1 MTIYEIDDAITS
13 LVDMET
19 GEIED
24 EQRFDELQM
33 ERGKKIENI
42 GLYYKNLVAEAKAIR
57 DEEASLAERRK
68 AIENK
73 AERMKNLLAY
83 ALNGER
89 FETAR
94 IRCSYRKSSSIEV
107 DDGFVEWAERNA
119 DGLLTYSLPKPNKIA
134 IKKALAMGDDL
145 QHVQLVTTMNVQ
157 VR

>member
-119 DGLLTYSLPKPNKIA
+119 DGLLTYSLPKPNKSA